1 MNKPPLNNTMDT
13 QSIHNAPVTAPQTV
27 LKAPIGAEQ
36 VRKFTEILMKYKTG
50 KAHTEQRVIAAE
62 NWWKLRNT
70 SEEAKDTNIGED
82 GSFVSKSGWLHNV
95 ITSKHSDAM
104 AAYPEPN
111 ILPREASDKDEA
123 IMLSAIVPCVMEQ
136 TGFEATY
143 SDVAWQK
150 MRGGTGVYKIVWDP
164 YKNGIG
170 DIAIE
175 SVSILNL
182 FWEPGIKDIQKS
194 RYFFHTELCDKDVLE
209 QIYPEQL
216 KGGIRGDGFISSK
229 FLYDDHVD
237 TENKATVIEVYY
249 HKYVEGRK
257 TLQYCKY
264 VNDVVLFATE
274 NETQGSMDMFSGVA
288 VKPMSVTGLY
298 DHGLYPYVFDV
309 LYPVEGS
316 PCGYGYVDLCKNP
329 QTEIDI
335 LKTSFVKNAMVGAI
349 PRYFGNDS
357 VNEEEFLDLS
367 KPIIHVKNVR
377 EDALRKV
384 DHNSLDGNYI
394 NMMMQSIQE
403 LRETS
408 GNTETGNG
416 VASSVTTASGIAAL
430 QEASGK
436 GSRDSSMTAY
446 RAYSAVVN
454 LVIELIRQFYDAPR
468 HFRILGE
475 YGAQQF
481 VTYTNSRLKPQHQG
495 VDFGRD
501 MGYRLPVFDIKISA
515 QKKTSYNKQAQN
527 ELALTFFKLGFFNP
541 QMTDAALLTL
551 DMMEFDEKEIIMQK
565 IAKNGTMFDML
576 TRYLQLVFAMA
587 QKAAPQMLPQ
597 IQADFASITGG
608 QAIPGAMNTGTP
620 TTSEGMLGND
630 EPAHMEKARERAQNA
645 AQPM

>member
-1 MNKPPLNNTMDT
+1 MNNTPLINIEDAK
-13 QSIHNAPVTAPQTV
+13 SIPNAPENALQATF
-27 LKAPIGAEQ
+27 KAPIGTEQ
-36 VRKFTEILMKYKTG
+36 VRKFTEILQKYKSG
-50 KAHTEQRVIAAE
+50 KTHTEQRVIAAE

-70 SEEAKDTNIGED
+70 AEEEKETNIGKD

-104 AAYPEPN
+104 AAYPEPA
-111 ILPREASDKDEA
+111 IMPREASDKAEA
-123 IMLSAIVPCVMEQ
+123 TMLSAIVPCVMEQ

-150 MRGGTGVYKIVWDP
+150 MRGGTGVYKVIWDAH
-164 YKNGIG
+164 KNGIG

-194 RYFFHTELCDKDVLE
+194 RYFFHTELCDKDILE
-209 QIYPEQL
+209 QMYPEQL
-216 KGGIRGDGFISSK
+216 KDGLRGGNFVSSR
-229 FLYDDHVD
+229 FLYDDNTGD
-237 TENKATVIEVYY
+237 ENKTTVIEVYY

-274 NETQGSMDMFSGVA
+274 NETQGSLDMMSGA
-288 VKPMSVTGLY
+288 EIKPMSVTGLY

-329 QTEIDI
+329 QTALDI

-367 KPIIHVKNVR
+367 KPIVHVKNVR

-384 DHNSLDGNYI
+384 EHNSLDGNYI
-394 NMMMQSIQE
+394 NIMMQSIQE

-446 RAYSAVVN
+446 RAYSEVVK

-475 YGAQQF
+475 YGAQEF
-481 VTYTNSRLKPQHQG
+481 VTYTNKGLKPQHQG
-495 VDFGRD
+495 DDFGRD

-527 ELALTFFKLGFFNP
+527 ELALTFFKLGLFNA
-541 QMTDAALLTL
+541 QMTDSALLTL
-551 DMMEFDEKEIIMQK
+551 DMMEFDDKDIIMQK

-576 TRYLQLVFAMA
+576 TKYLQLAFAMA
-587 QKAAPQMLPQ
+587 QRAAPQMLPQ
-597 IQADFASITGG
+597 IQSDFARITGG
-608 QAIPGAMNTGTP
+608 QAMPMGASPSVAPMGD
-620 TTSEGMLGND
+620 GMLGSD

-645 AQPM
+645 AQPT

>member
-1 MNKPPLNNTMDT
+1 
-13 QSIHNAPVTAPQTV
+13 
-27 LKAPIGAEQ
+27 
-36 VRKFTEILMKYKTG
+36 
-50 KAHTEQRVIAAE
+50 
-62 NWWKLRNT
+62 
-70 SEEAKDTNIGED
+70 
-82 GSFVSKSGWLHNV
+82 
-95 ITSKHSDAM
+95 
-104 AAYPEPN
+104 
-111 ILPREASDKDEA
+111 
-123 IMLSAIVPCVMEQ
+123 
-136 TGFEATY
+136 
-143 SDVAWQK
+143 
-150 MRGGTGVYKIVWDP
+150 
-164 YKNGIG
+164 
-170 DIAIE
+170 
-175 SVSILNL
+175 
-182 FWEPGIKDIQKS
+182 
-194 RYFFHTELCDKDVLE
+194 
-209 QIYPEQL
+209 
-216 KGGIRGDGFISSK
+216 
-229 FLYDDHVD
+229 
-237 TENKATVIEVYY
+237 
-249 HKYVEGRK
+249 
-257 TLQYCKY
+257 
-264 VNDVVLFATE
+264 
-274 NETQGSMDMFSGVA
+274 
-288 VKPMSVTGLY
+288 
-298 DHGLYPYVFDV
+298 V

-335 LKTSFVKNAMVGAI
+335 LKTSFVKNAMVGSI

-367 KPIIHVKNVR
+367 KPIVHVKNVR

-384 DHNSLDGNYI
+384 EHNSLDGNYI

-475 YGAQQF
+475 HGAQEF

-495 VDFGRD
+495 VDFGQD

-541 QMTDAALLTL
+541 QMTDSALLTL
-551 DMMEFDEKEIIMQK
+551 DMMEFDDKEIIMQK

-576 TRYLQLVFAMA
+576 TKYLQLAFAMA
-587 QKAAPQMLPQ
+587 QGAAPQMLPQ
-597 IQADFASITGG
+597 IQADFARITGG
-608 QAIPGAMNTGTP
+608 QAMPGAMNTSAP
-620 TTSEGMLGND
+620 TTSEGMVGSD

-645 AQPM
+645 SQPT